1 MLAYAE
7 EDPIDED
14 EADVEGEEAEIVAT
28 ESDEDVDE
36 PQSKVSP
43 DADTVLLFT
52 KPNIQGASQL
62 GTFTVIY
69 NRTYQPDCMNS
80 ILTCNFFCRT
90 GCWDPSGISGGF
102 SKQR

>member
-1 MLAYAE
+1 MLTKTIRPYITYGSFPRGACSVQDVVLGKMLAYAE

-14 EADVEGEEAEIVAT
+14 EADVEGEEADIVAT

-52 KPNIQGASQL
+52 KPNTQGASQL
-62 GTFTVIY
+62 GDY
-69 NRTYQPDCMNS
+69 
-80 ILTCNFFCRT
+80 
-90 GCWDPSGISGGF
+90 
-102 SKQR
+102 

>member
-14 EADVEGEEAEIVAT
+14 EADVEGEEADIVAT

-52 KPNIQGASQL
+52 KPNTQGASQL
-62 GTFTVIY
+62 GDY
-69 NRTYQPDCMNS
+69 
-80 ILTCNFFCRT
+80 
-90 GCWDPSGISGGF
+90 
-102 SKQR
+102 